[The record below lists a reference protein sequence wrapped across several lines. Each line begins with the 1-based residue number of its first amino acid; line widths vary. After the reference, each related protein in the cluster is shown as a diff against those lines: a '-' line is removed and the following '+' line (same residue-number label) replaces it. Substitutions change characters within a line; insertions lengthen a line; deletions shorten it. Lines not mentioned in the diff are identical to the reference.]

1 MAKKEN
7 YKGKSVSE
15 LKKLLEEK
23 RAALESFRFTISGSK
38 VKNVKE
44 SRNTRRD
51 IARILTELNKN
62 K

>member
-23 RAALESFRFTISGSK
+23 RTALESFRFTISGSK

-44 SRNTRRD
+44 SRNTRCD